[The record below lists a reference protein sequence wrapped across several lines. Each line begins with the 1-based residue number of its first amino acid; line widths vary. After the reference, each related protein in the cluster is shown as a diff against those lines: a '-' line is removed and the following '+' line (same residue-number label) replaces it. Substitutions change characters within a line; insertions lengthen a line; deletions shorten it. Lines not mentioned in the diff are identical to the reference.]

1 MKSNHQLSS
10 KVGTVLEMSLCTK
23 LDGDEL
29 FESYKD
35 FHKKKKDLTGR
46 VEHITVDRG
55 KLAKIMADFE
65 AWLKELES
73 KLKEFEQRATRER
86 EVRQQ
91 LEEELL
97 IYKNEVLEQH
107 EKGFKKVVKQAGF
120 FQKDLDLGL
129 FDPFNCFWKVIMT
142 EFDCQCFSKDL
153 VNYPC
158 I

>member
-1 MKSNHQLSS
+1 M
-10 KVGTVLEMSLCTK
+10 
-23 LDGDEL
+23 